1 MSITPY
7 LWFIATLILLV
18 LVQKWIHKHLHGI
31 AYLISRDAEM
41 ALVLYALPLLP
52 GVALHELSHW
62 LTARALRVKTGDF
75 SIVPRRSADGR
86 VRLGSVQVENVDAFR
101 TSLIGLAPLVFGSI
115 AVLLISYLAF
125 GVSSLGEAV
134 QSENIGGVIASLG
147 GVLRAPDAWLWL
159 YLLFV
164 IANAMLPSPADRQ
177 TWPPVILFS
186 IIMLVLALMFGWN
199 TAVEGVGVALGGVLR
214 WLAAAFTIALVVD
227 VPFGLIISLLEPT
240 VSRVTGHAVEYS
252 TDVTEDYSSR
262 RKKR

>member
-1 MSITPY
+1 MSVTPY
-7 LWFIATLILLV
+7 VWFIATLVLLV
-18 LVQKWIHKHLHGI
+18 LVQRWIHKHLHGI
-31 AYLISRDAEM
+31 AYLISRDPEM

-62 LTARALRVKTGDF
+62 LIARLLGVNTGTF
-75 SIVPRRSADGR
+75 SIVPRRSPDGR

-101 TSLIGLAPLVFGSI
+101 TSLIGLAPLFFGSI

-125 GVSSLGEAV
+125 GVSSLGDAV

-177 TWPPVILFS
+177 TWPPVILFGF
-186 IIMLVLALMFGWN
+186 IMLALALIFGWSS
-199 TAVEGVGVALGGVLR
+199 AVEGVGRALGEVLR
-214 WLAAAFTIALVVD
+214 WLAGAFTIALVVD
-227 VPFGLIISLLEPT
+227 IPFGLIISLLEPT
-240 VSRVTGHAVEYS
+240 VSRVTGHTVEYS
-252 TDVTEDYSSR
+252 TDVTAERQSR
-262 RKKR
+262 QKNR